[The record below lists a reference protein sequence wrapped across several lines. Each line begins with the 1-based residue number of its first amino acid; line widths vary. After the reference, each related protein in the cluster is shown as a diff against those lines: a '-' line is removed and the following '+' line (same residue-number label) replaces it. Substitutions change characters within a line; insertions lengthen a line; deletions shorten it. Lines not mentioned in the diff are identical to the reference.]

1 MSMARRMFVA
11 SGAALWLAA
20 AIGCAQSG
28 SAVSPS
34 VAPAGSDAAPDG
46 STLKAT
52 TPGPLTPTN
61 GVRTETT
68 DPEFVFSNASGL
80 YSQATFDY
88 RVEVYRA
95 NGQFVMNS
103 PKLGAGAGQT
113 KWRIPVQLD
122 LDAAYRWRARA
133 ELGSDFGPWS
143 DFAEFLTIDYRGLV
157 PRPPDGNWPTDPGAV
172 VNYIAASF
180 PQYLAP
186 TSSLGQRIVNME
198 FLRDR
203 IIEAGVCGGLDLA
216 RNLKRG
222 IGPHSHDALAW
233 RKPNG
238 FVEVVDIALGFDAFG
253 GGLTLHW
260 VIVEGPSGYDP
271 LPVHPGC

>member
-1 MSMARRMFVA
+1 
-11 SGAALWLAA
+11 
-20 AIGCAQSG
+20 
-28 SAVSPS
+28 VSPS
-34 VAPAGSDAAPDG
+34 VTPAGSDAAPDG

-52 TPGPLTPTN
+52 TPGLISPIN

-68 DPEFVFSNASGL
+68 DPEFVFSNSSGL
-80 YSQATFDY
+80 YAQATFDY
-88 RVEVYRA
+88 RVEVYRE

-103 PKLGAGAGQT
+103 PKLGGGAGQT

-122 LDAAYRWRARA
+122 LDSAYRWRARA
-133 ELGSDFGPWS
+133 ELGADFGPWS
-143 DFAEFLTIDYRGLV
+143 ELAGFLTIDYRGLV
-157 PRPPDGNWPTDPGAV
+157 PRPPGGNWPGDQEGV
-172 VNYIAASF
+172 IGYIASVF
-180 PQYLAP
+180 PEYLVP

-222 IGPHSHDALAW
+222 IGPHSTDAIAW

-238 FVEVVDIALGFDAFG
+238 FVEVVDIAAGFDDFHGALG
-253 GGLTLHW
+253 LHW